1 MGKRFNNLDA
11 ALKYLRPPGATDGA
25 ESPDA
30 PTGSQLRQYQDYK
43 AGKRVITYTRATTS
57 NPGDIKSAALKPF
70 SLPAASTANYLVDIS
85 NRALTN
91 IGTAG
96 LTADVLN
103 IDTTTEGTTN
113 VSKVYGFTPARAI
126 VKNVTGTGAGTPT
139 PSKITGASYKKKAGA
154 SYSYPFGR
162 STDDPSYS
170 EVKAAITNAIA
181 NSGGNKG
188 VSFKPE
194 IYR

>member
-1 MGKRFNNLDA
+1 MAKRFNNLDT

-30 PTGSQLRQYQDYK
+30 PTGSQLRQYQDFK
-43 AGKRVITYTRATTS
+43 SGKRVVSYIRSTGS

-70 SLPAASTANYLVDIS
+70 ALPSANTTSYLAEIS

-96 LTADVLN
+96 LTTDILN
-103 IDTTTEGTTN
+103 IDTTPEGTAN
-113 VSKVYGFTPARAI
+113 LVKVIGFTPARA
-126 VKNVTGTGAGTPT
+126 VVTNVTGTTGSPT
-139 PSKITGASYKKKAGA
+139 TSKITGASYKKKAGA
-154 SYSYPFGR
+154 SYSFPFGR

-170 EVKAAITNAIA
+170 EVKAAITGAVA
-181 NSGGNKG
+181 GAGGNKG

-194 IYR
+194 IFR